1 MAFNAITSIGA
12 IAVALNSLCQADE
25 LVYGVTNSGST
36 LLIADQERAN
46 LLSSDIAQPWT
57 TIVVRGDVS
66 QQTDFL
72 QWDTVVAPHA
82 GKPMPVA
89 DIAPEDDAIILYT
102 SGSTGHPKG
111 VVSCNLSVIS
121 ALLSWELELMAL
133 VVVKQI
139 EIPVP
144 VYQAAGL
151 AGVPLFHATGCHAV
165 FLASYRAQRKLVLM
179 TKWDAT
185 RAAQLI
191 EQERISSF
199 IAPSAMTSDLV
210 YQAAKG
216 GNDLSSLAVV
226 GGGGAARPPEQVK
239 TIDRAFSNAMP
250 NTGWGM
256 TETNAIGTSIAG
268 EDYLDH
274 PASSGRTAPVLNI
287 RIVDEQ
293 GAEQPAGKNGEVQV
307 RGTSMF
313 RCYWN
318 NPKATA
324 DSHDNGWFK
333 TGDVGYL
340 DDEGFLFIVDRIKD
354 MVIRGG
360 ENVGCGEVEAALL
373 EHPLV
378 REAAVYSVPDE
389 RLGEEVGATL
399 FCDGTLV
406 EAEALREFLAS
417 RIARF
422 KIPRY
427 LHITGSCLPRTGSGK
442 IFKLQIRQ
450 EALAR
455 LSNSD
460 S

>member
-1 MAFNAITSIGA
+1 
-12 IAVALNSLCQADE
+12 
-25 LVYGVTNSGST
+25 
-36 LLIADQERAN
+36 
-46 LLSSDIAQPWT
+46 
-57 TIVVRGDVS
+57 
-66 QQTDFL
+66 
-72 QWDTVVAPHA
+72 
-82 GKPMPVA
+82 
-89 DIAPEDDAIILYT
+89 
-102 SGSTGHPKG
+102 
-111 VVSCNLSVIS
+111 
-121 ALLSWELELMAL
+121 MAL

-333 TGDVGYL
+333 TGDVCYL

-360 ENVGCGEVEAALL
+360 ENIGCGEVEAALL

-406 EAEALREFLAS
+406 
-417 RIARF
+417 
-422 KIPRY
+422 
-427 LHITGSCLPRTGSGK
+427 
-442 IFKLQIRQ
+442 
-450 EALAR
+450 
-455 LSNSD
+455 
-460 S
+460 